1 MIIEVFG
8 PEPPCI
14 RCITTLEI
22 VKAAAAE
29 LKLENCEIYKLNAYA
44 KSTITK
50 YGLVITPVVAI
61 DGKIVVFGRV
71 SSKDE
76 IKQLLLVNAKPKERE
91 QK

>member
-1 MIIEVFG
+1 MIIEVLG
-8 PEPPCI
+8 PEPPCY

-22 VKAAAAE
+22 AKTVAAE

-50 YGLVITPVVAI
+50 YGLVITPAVAI
-61 DGKIVVFGRV
+61 DGKIVVFGRIP
-71 SSKDE
+71 SKDE
-76 IKQLLLVNAKPKERE
+76 IKQLLLANIKSKEDA